1 MLIDN
6 TSFDIVQFP
15 EVSYKSTA
23 TPQIYWTD
31 QQGLQL
37 DITKLHRFLKRTDR
51 VEQFYQVSSFYNMV
65 SSDLL
70 QEIQRI
76 SGNAIAFGYH
86 GFASEFANVLDK
98 RCKNVPMECKAHL
111 SRVTDLL
118 RFLNKQIS
126 IISLAFLGK
135 AASNWFMRRN

>member
-86 GFASEFANVLDK
+86 SFASEFANVLDK
-98 RCKNVPMECKAHL
+98 RC
-111 SRVTDLL
+111 
-118 RFLNKQIS
+118 
-126 IISLAFLGK
+126 
-135 AASNWFMRRN
+135 